1 MRTND
6 EQFEKR
12 MKATMKATIM
22 KEKKRR
28 EMELKFRPRSPN
40 SPE

>member
-22 KEKKRR
+22 KEKK
-28 EMELKFRPRSPN
+28 EGKWS
-40 SPE
+40 

>member
-22 KEKKRR
+22 KKRR

>member
-22 KEKKRR
+22 KKK
-28 EMELKFRPRSPN
+28 KGN
-40 SPE
+40 GAKI